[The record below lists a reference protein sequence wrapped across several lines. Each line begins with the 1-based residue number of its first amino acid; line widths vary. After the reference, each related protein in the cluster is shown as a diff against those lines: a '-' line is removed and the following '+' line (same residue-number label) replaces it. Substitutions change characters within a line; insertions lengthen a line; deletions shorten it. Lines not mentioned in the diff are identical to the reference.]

1 MSNPRNRD
9 RRGARAPSQRQL
21 RVGEMLRHALCSI
34 LERDELRDPELA
46 GAPVTVTEVR
56 ASPDLRNATVFVVP
70 LGGEG
75 GPEVV
80 SALRRAA
87 PFLRRRLGDSVDLRY
102 VPALQFEADSSFDHA
117 QRIEELLREAP
128 VAADDDE
135 SGHGA

>member
-1 MSNPRNRD
+1 MTNARNRE
-9 RRGARAPSQRQL
+9 RRGAKAPSQRQL
-21 RVGEMLRHALCSI
+21 RVGETLRHALCSI

-75 GPEVV
+75 GAEVV

-87 PFLRRRLGDSVDLRY
+87 PFLRRRLGASVELRH
-102 VPALQFEADSSFDHA
+102 VPALQFEADASFDNA
-117 QRIEELLREAP
+117 QRIDELLR
-128 VAADDDE
+128 AAGTGDNDEDD
-135 SGHGA
+135 HGA